1 MHGLVQGAVDKVV
14 IVNFHWGKKAWQG
27 GAGLNGFG
35 DRYMIPSG
43 AAERGGFA
51 TVQVGGH
58 QSELG
63 LELAKVI
70 GPTVAREQASQ
81 LDIDL
86 LVGED
91 AGG

>member
-1 MHGLVQGAVDKVV
+1 
-14 IVNFHWGKKAWQG
+14 
-27 GAGLNGFG
+27 
-35 DRYMIPSG
+35 MIPSG